1 MISCNRCTDLLTHRS
16 VRLGRAHSLKT
27 HHQPSNSAGYTS
39 TSSNSISW
47 LRASTPRSGPPAKE
61 LAPHYQKWN
70 PSIMSDSLAEIHD
83 QRGIPSRPSTPTAAA
98 HSAEATT
105 TSTNLLK
112 APTVS
117 SLNIP
122 NKRNSKNSYHK
133 VKQFSNLRMR
143 DINST
148 SNKWRNLK

>member
-16 VRLGRAHSLKT
+16 ARLGRAHSLKT
-27 HHQPSNSAGYTS
+27 HHQPSNLAGWTS
-39 TSSNSISW
+39 TSW
-47 LRASTPRSGPPAKE
+47 LRASTPRSDPPAKV

-70 PSIMSDSLAEIHD
+70 PSIMSESSAEIHD
-83 QRGIPSRPSTPTAAA
+83 QWGIPSRPSTLTAAA

-133 VKQFSNLRMR
+133 VKQFSSHRMR

-148 SNKWRNLK
+148 SNKWINLK

>member
-39 TSSNSISW
+39 TSW
-47 LRASTPRSGPPAKE
+47 LRASIPRSDPPAKV

-70 PSIMSDSLAEIHD
+70 PSIMSDSLAEMHD
-83 QRGIPSRPSTPTAAA
+83 QRGIPSLPSTPTAAA

-105 TSTNLLK
+105 TSTNSLK
-112 APTVS
+112 APTVT
-117 SLNIP
+117 SLNIL
-122 NKRNSKNSYHK
+122 NKRNSKNSFHK
-133 VKQFSNLRMR
+133 VKQFNSLQMI

-148 SNKWRNLK
+148 SNKWINLK